1 MRTAATE
8 YRKLM
13 TTLAARARR
22 LGANDPEGAAQEA
35 VKRSLA
41 NPLSRAAVNYYF
53 SDPASSPEPIPD
65 WSLLQLMGW
74 LHGVLRFVVLEER
87 PRAAREHTTLD
98 GQMPDVADA
107 AAGPLEQIMD
117 AERDAIVQTALSA
130 LSADHRAAV
139 LLRFKGEKYS
149 AIATQLGVN
158 ENTVATWVRRGA
170 RALIERVRQQVAD
183 PPVGSTLARGTK
195 ANSNG

>member
-1 MRTAATE
+1 MSDSPRAAMRTAATD

-22 LGANDPEGAAQEA
+22 LGASDPEGAAQEA

-41 NPLSRAAVNYYF
+41 NPLSRAAANYSF
-53 SDPASSPEPIPD
+53 SHPASSPEPIPD
-65 WSLLQLMGW
+65 WALLQLMGW

-130 LSADHRAAV
+130 LSADHT
-139 LLRFKGEKYS
+139 S
-149 AIATQLGVN
+149 
-158 ENTVATWVRRGA
+158 
-170 RALIERVRQQVAD
+170 
-183 PPVGSTLARGTK
+183 
-195 ANSNG
+195 